1 MFHDFGA
8 QMPLLFQ
15 KMIYRTD
22 LQAHPERLYVF
33 GDNMQRWG
41 KGGQAEEM
49 RGEPNAIGI
58 VTKKAPKRNDDAYMT
73 DDEFEANF
81 AAMKADFEKVWAALR
96 AGTEVVFPTAK
107 LGSDRAE
114 LETRAPRTY
123 AALQGLQMET
133 RRIAREHTPEG
144 WVEKV
149 PGEPA
154 RTATPRGPAT
164 PPVRQRPPRTRTPGP
179 ASGQAL

>member
-1 MFHDFGA
+1 
-8 QMPLLFQ
+8 MPLMFQ
-15 KMIYRTD
+15 KMIHRAD
-22 LQAHPERLYVF
+22 LQANPDRLYVF
-33 GDNMQRWG
+33 GDNLQRWG

-58 VTKKAPKRNDDAYMT
+58 VTKKAPRRDDDAYMT
-73 DDEFEANF
+73 DAEFEANL

-96 AGTEVVFPTAK
+96 AGTEVVFPTAR

-144 WVEKV
+144 WIEKIPSEAPRSSV
-149 PGEPA
+149 P
-154 RTATPRGPAT
+154 TGPAT
-164 PPVRQRPPRTRTPGP
+164 PPARQRTRRILPDGPRP
-179 ASGQAL
+179 S

>member
-1 MFHDFGA
+1 
-8 QMPLLFQ
+8 MPLLFQ

-22 LQAHPERLYVF
+22 LQTNPDRIYVF

-58 VTKKAPKRNDDAYMT
+58 VTKKAPRRDDDAYMT
-73 DDEFEANF
+73 DAEFDANF

-96 AGTEVVFPTAK
+96 AGKEVVFPTAK

-144 WVEKV
+144 WVEKI
-149 PGEPA
+149 PDEKPRPSAPMAPA
-154 RTATPRGPAT
+154 I
-164 PPVRQRPPRTRTPGP
+164 PPVRKRTRHAALSGPTPR
-179 ASGQAL
+179 